1 MLIYVNQFTLVD
13 IQNEEVIFRTIAGW
27 LKQVTKKHFTV
38 DELRSSSNYPIDKA
52 RVRTFS
58 ALDYEPELYSVL
70 LSHPDRENPGR
81 QWITEIG
88 IKKEKGRYTLSLL
101 LEVSDVSTQV
111 RRIPSTTRPGLIRF
125 LIQNAKLSSDTVG
138 LRVKKFQ
145 NSINDF
151 KSLSYEIERPDR
163 NYPIVLVSNR
173 PDDGKA
179 YVNPNKLQEQ
189 LVGLAQVVYSHEEIN
204 SWDMEDCLT
213 RRYSAWDG
221 AINIIFPS
229 FGRGF
234 SRTRL
239 LLSDMLETM
248 REEDINITHEIL
260 SIITHTTNGFKKR
273 HHFSPTDVR
282 AKRQKDLRM
291 RLKSEFDEMAADGEF
306 QSLADQAFQQLDE
319 QDELFE
325 KEREENRKTLDSLE
339 TQVIE
344 QDDEIS
350 DLKSQLRVLQMRC
363 DDFTKTKPTVGA
375 SLLVSGDEL
384 DKYEGEI
391 RDVIIDSL
399 SKQLE
404 AAKEFSRRFDILT
417 DVVMHN
423 QPDGKLADFITE
435 LDLIF
440 QNYDGITP
448 KIQSSLKAMGL
459 EIEEDKN
466 HNKLKFVDDSRY
478 KMTFSKSPSD
488 KRRVGKNIVQQ
499 ARQELF

>member
-1 MLIYVNQFTLVD
+1 MLIYVNQFDLVD
-13 IQNEEVIFRTIAGW
+13 VQNEDVIFRTIGGW
-27 LKQVTKKHFTV
+27 LKQVTNKHFTV
-38 DELRSSSNYPIDKA
+38 DELRTSHNYSIDRA

-58 ALDYEPELYSVL
+58 ALDYQPELYSVL

-88 IKKEKGRYTLSLL
+88 IKKENGNYTLSLL

-111 RRIPSTTRPGLIRF
+111 RGIPSTTRPGLIRF
-125 LIQNAKLSSDTVG
+125 LMQNAKLSSDTVG
-138 LRVKKFQ
+138 LQVKMFS

-163 NYPIVLVSNR
+163 SYPIVLVSNR
-173 PDDGKA
+173 DDGKA
-179 YVNPNKLQEQ
+179 YVNPTKLQEQ
-189 LVGLAQVVYSHEEIN
+189 LVGLAQVVYSSEEIN

-234 SRTRL
+234 SRNRL
-239 LLSDMLETM
+239 LLSDTIESM
-248 REEDINITHEIL
+248 REDNINLSHEIL
-260 SIITHTTNGFKKR
+260 SIITHTTNGFRKR

-282 AKRQKDLRM
+282 AKRQKDQ
-291 RLKSEFDEMAADGEF
+291 RLKLKSKFDEMAADGEF
-306 QSLADQAFQQLDE
+306 QSLADQAFQQLEE

-325 KEREENRKTLDSLE
+325 KERDSHRKTLDSLE

-344 QDDEIS
+344 QYDEI
-350 DLKSQLRVLQMRC
+350 DELKAKIRVLQIRC
-363 DDFTKTKPTVGA
+363 DDLTQTKKTIGST
-375 SLLVSGDEL
+375 LLVSGSETDR
-384 DKYEGEI
+384 YEGEV
-391 RDVIIDSL
+391 RDVIIDSI

-404 AAKEFSRRFDILT
+404 SAKEFSRRFDILT
-417 DVVMHN
+417 DVLAHN
-423 QPDGKLADFITE
+423 QPEGKLAEFVAE
-435 LDLIF
+435 LDSIF
-440 QNYDGITP
+440 QNYDGVTP

-488 KRRVGKNIVQQ
+488 KRRVGKNIIQQ
-499 ARQELF
+499 AKQELF